1 MQFKLK
7 LKINFL
13 FPFLNCFNIIVWILK
28 NIPNIT
34 CNNNLINVSYGLLLS
49 SIILDCDIGLIL
61 SMIGVSFRNLIQ
73 KTKELAT
80 NFCKIKPSFT

>member
-34 CNNNLINVSYGLLLS
+34 CNNNSTNVSYGLLLS

-61 SMIGVSFRNLIQ
+61 SMYVFLFAI
-73 KTKELAT
+73 
-80 NFCKIKPSFT
+80 